1 MRFFMPKVF
10 LLKDIEVHEN
20 LISLRK
26 KENALVSEILEHL
39 NVIEERRI
47 YCDYGISS
55 LFVYCVKVLN
65 YSDGEAWRRVQA
77 SRLLKLKP
85 EIKINLDEGKISLT
99 SASDLMNLFNR
110 AEVNNLEQ
118 NQLLSQI
125 TNKSSREAET
135 IIENYKEEKG
145 LKKKLNTSTR
155 RRRVKATDLTKLE
168 IYFGAEVRDNLDFLK
183 GKLKIWDDKELIE
196 LLIAEKRKEL
206 DPKEKE
212 IKAYNVKNISQ
223 PRSIAPSKV
232 NTVYKKA
239 NSACGNCGSHFDLQI
254 DHIIPVAANGDNEL
268 SNLQIL
274 CRECNLRK
282 SDIWRSCG

>member
-1 MRFFMPKVF
+1 
-10 LLKDIEVHEN
+10 
-20 LISLRK
+20 
-26 KENALVSEILEHL
+26 
-39 NVIEERRI
+39 
-47 YCDYGISS
+47 
-55 LFVYCVKVLN
+55 VKILN

-77 SRLLKLKP
+77 AKLLKLRP
-85 EIKINLDEGKISLT
+85 EIKTNLDAGEISLT

-118 NQLLSQI
+118 NKLLTQI

-135 IIENYKEEKG
+135 IIEKFKEEKG

-206 DPKEKE
+206 DPKYNE
-212 IKAYNVKNISQ
+212 IKSNNVKTYSQ
-223 PRSIAPSKV
+223 PRSISPSKV
-232 NTVYKKA
+232 HAVYKKA
-239 NSACGNCGSHFDLQI
+239 NSACENCGSNFDLQI
-254 DHIIPVAANGDNEL
+254 DHIIPVAVNGDNQL
-268 SNLQIL
+268 SNLRIL
-274 CRECNLRK
+274 CRQCNLR
-282 SDIWRSCG
+282 RNTEMECYG